1 MSEKF
6 VVTAI
11 RRKLLGGFVEAQGV
25 FREWDASSPEVDFL
39 RSCEE
44 YVRQAEEK
52 RILIKLSELLK
63 EIMIVFKERIDG

>member
-6 VVTAI
+6 KVTAI
-11 RRKLLGGFVEAQGV
+11 RRRLVGGFADAQGV
-25 FREWDASSPEVDFL
+25 FREWNASSPEVDLL

-44 YVRQAEEK
+44 YVRQAEDK

-63 EIMIVFKERIDG
+63 EIMIVFKERIDK